1 MPTRQDL
8 INAALVLLN
17 AIAAGQTPSPE
28 DVDTIDSTLDG
39 LLEEAG
45 IIVENY
51 FNADD
56 TIDEKYLNPLAII
69 IANENAP
76 GFGQPQNPQSRAI
89 AIARLRYMNPSTYM
103 GQPQNVSY
111 Y

>member
-17 AIAAGQTPSPE
+17 AIAAGQTPALE
-28 DVDTIDSTLDG
+28 DVQTIDSTLDG

-56 TIDEKYLNPLAII
+56 TIDKKYLNPLAII

-76 GFGQPQNPQSRAI
+76 GFGQPQNDASRAR
-89 AIARLRYMNPSTYM
+89 AIARLRYMNPSNYE